1 MGGNPPFIGFR
12 AHPFPVSV
20 FRLRAMKA
28 RFTAVWLAVLLA
40 ALALALSAGAAMVG
54 IYRNPMTS
62 TAQRSQLVKLSGRS
76 CVRGGS
82 EQALRITIGKRTS
95 DCSYRTPVVGRDL
108 EIAASERLLSATPK
122 GLQRKVF
129 LGLVLRTGGGAGYQ
143 LAVYPAQQKV
153 QLRRN
158 LPGGKVNYL
167 AIAKVQSAVQG
178 LDKAND
184 LRLSAINIASG
195 PERGQCRLLAYV
207 GGKLVAEATDPGA
220 AELSGGASGI
230 AIGSA
235 SNATGAVAS
244 VDDVVV
250 RVPSPF

>member
-1 MGGNPPFIGFR
+1 MR
-12 AHPFPVSV
+12 VRLTVVS
-20 FRLRAMKA
+20 
-28 RFTAVWLAVLLA
+28 LAVLVA
-40 ALALALSAGAAMVG
+40 ALALAAGAWGVMIG
-54 IYRNPMTS
+54 IYRNPMTT
-62 TAQRSQLVKLSGRS
+62 TAQRAQLVKLSGRS
-76 CVRGGS
+76 CARGGS
-82 EQALRITIGKRTS
+82 EQALRITIGKRTGG
-95 DCSYRTPVVGRDL
+95 CSYRTPVVGRDL
-108 EIAASERLLSATPK
+108 EIAASERLLSATLK

-129 LGLVLRTGGGAGYQ
+129 LGLILRTGGGAGYQ

-153 QLRRN
+153 QLRKN
-158 LPGGKVNYL
+158 LPGGKVKYL
-167 AIAKVQSAVQG
+167 AIVKEQSTVQG

-195 PERGQCRLLAYV
+195 PEKGQCRLLAFV

-220 AELSGGASGI
+220 AELSGGASGV

-244 VDDVVV
+244 VDDVAV